1 MTRTKLTWYWKVRDQ
16 IDTIEI
22 LGIKLEYNIKDRDQI
37 CSLPKNKLK
46 NKKNKHYKTKK
57 KKKRIM

>member
-1 MTRTKLTWYWKVRDQ
+1 MTRTKLTWYCKVRDQ

-22 LGIKLEYNIKDRDQI
+22 LGFKLEYNIKDRDQI

-46 NKKNKHYKTKK
+46 TK
-57 KKKRIM
+57 